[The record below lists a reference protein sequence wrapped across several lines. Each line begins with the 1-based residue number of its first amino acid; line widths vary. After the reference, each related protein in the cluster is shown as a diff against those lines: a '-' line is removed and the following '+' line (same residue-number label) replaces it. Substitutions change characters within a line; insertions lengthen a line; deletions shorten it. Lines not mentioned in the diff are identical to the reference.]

1 MTQASARSFFSSA
14 VVRYAAA
21 LPLVVAAFYVQR
33 LVSPLQ
39 TLTVVFVGAVAIAA
53 RWLGFGPAV
62 LSTIISAGVLDY
74 FFFGPSHR
82 FDFYLT
88 PEEAI
93 RLSAFVAVSILI
105 ASVAREK
112 SLAESAAERFGREK
126 EATLQALADRDERLR
141 IGLTVAGMGTWRW
154 EIDSTHD
161 WRDASFNA
169 MLGLPARESVQL
181 AEDFFDRLYPE
192 DRARV
197 QEAVSRTIHDDA
209 DYDIEFRLRRENGEF
224 IWVRDKG
231 KLFRDL
237 DGKPLYITGAVIDI
251 TDRKLEQQE
260 LQLSRARFKRLFD
273 VNMIGICFWGM
284 DGKVIEANDEYLR
297 IVGVTREEFEMRGYL
312 DWRALTP
319 VEYRAA
325 DDRAMR
331 ECMERGVSDVYETEM
346 MRRDGKRVP
355 ILVGR
360 AFLSGSR
367 FDGIAFVMDISER
380 KAAELALLKQEKLA
394 SAGRLAATIAHEIN
408 NPLEAVTNLLYLAR
422 QSPDLPANVQQMLK
436 TADEELQRVTHTAK
450 QTLGFYRESTQ
461 ARDLD
466 LVQAIDDVLSV
477 YSRKLEHRK
486 IEVKTEFRARPKVHA
501 FGGELRQVFSNVI
514 NNAADAMPGGGKLR
528 IRVSHAADGARPFVR
543 VTVCDE
549 GTGIDPD
556 QRPHIFEPFFTTKR
570 DVGTGLGLW
579 VTKQLVE
586 KHGGRISVRSST
598 DTDHHGTI
606 FSIVL
611 PERVRHDTRMSA

>member
-1 MTQASARSFFSSA
+1 MPQASDRSFLNLPA
-14 VVRYAAA
+14 VRYGGAVLLAFGAAWI
-21 LPLVVAAFYVQR
+21 QQQI
-33 LVSPLQ
+33 SPLQ
-39 TLTVVFVGAVAIAA
+39 TLTVVFVGAVALAA
-53 RWLGFGPAV
+53 RWLGFGPAILCTV
-62 LSTIISAGVLDY
+62 TSIGVLDY
-74 FFFGPSHR
+74 FFIGPRRVMSTADE
-82 FDFYLT
+82 FV
-88 PEEAI
+88 
-93 RLSAFVAVSILI
+93 RLGAFAVVSVLI
-105 ASVAREK
+105 ASVARQR
-112 SLAESAAERFGREK
+112 SLAESIALRFGKEK
-126 EATLQALADRDERLR
+126 EETLQALADRDERLR

-154 EIDSTHD
+154 EVDAVND

-169 MLGLPARESVQL
+169 MIGLAARESIQP
-181 AEDFFDRLYPE
+181 AKDFFERVYPE

-197 QEAVSRTIHDDA
+197 QEAVDRMVHYDA
-209 DYDIEFRLRRENGEF
+209 DYDVEFRMRREDGTF

-251 TDRKLEQQE
+251 TDRKLEQEE

-273 VNMIGICFWGM
+273 VNMIGICFWGT

-325 DDRAMR
+325 DERALR
-331 ECMERGVSDVYETEM
+331 ECMERGVSEIYEKEAL
-346 MRRDGKRVP
+346 RRDGKRVP
-355 ILVGR
+355 ILVGT

-367 FDGIAFVMDISER
+367 FDGIAFVMDLSER
-380 KAAELALLKQEKLA
+380 KTAELALLKQEKLA

-422 QSPDLPANVQQMLK
+422 SSPDLPAGVQQMLK

-461 ARDLD
+461 AGDVD
-466 LVQAIDDVLSV
+466 LVQAITDVVSV
-477 YSRKLEHRK
+477 YGRKLEHRK
-486 IEVKTEFRARPKVHA
+486 IDVQTEFRAHPIVHA
-501 FGGELRQVFSNVI
+501 FGGELRQIFSNVI
-514 NNAADAMPGGGKLR
+514 NNAADAMPGGGRLR
-528 IRVSHAADGARPFVR
+528 IRVSHAADGSRPFVR

-549 GTGIDPD
+549 GTGIDRE

-586 KHGGRISVRSST
+586 KHGGRISVRST
-598 DTDHHGTI
+598 TRPDRHGTV

-611 PERVRHDTRMSA
+611 PERLRRDSRASA

>member
-1 MTQASARSFFSSA
+1 MPQASDRSFLNLPA
-14 VVRYAAA
+14 VRYGGAVLLAFGAAWI
-21 LPLVVAAFYVQR
+21 QQQI
-33 LVSPLQ
+33 SPLQ
-39 TLTVVFVGAVAIAA
+39 TLTVVFVGAVALAA
-53 RWLGFGPAV
+53 RWLGFGPAILCTV
-62 LSTIISAGVLDY
+62 TSIGVLDY
-74 FFFGPSHR
+74 FFIGPRRVMSTADE
-82 FDFYLT
+82 FV
-88 PEEAI
+88 
-93 RLSAFVAVSILI
+93 RLGAFAVVSILI
-105 ASVAREK
+105 ASVARQR
-112 SLAESAAERFGREK
+112 SLAESIALRFGKEK
-126 EATLQALADRDERLR
+126 EETLQALADRDERLR

-154 EIDSTHD
+154 EVDAVND

-169 MLGLPARESVQL
+169 MIGLAARESIQP
-181 AEDFFDRLYPE
+181 AKDFFERVYPE

-197 QEAVSRTIHDDA
+197 QEAVDRMVHYDA
-209 DYDIEFRLRRENGEF
+209 DYDVEFRMRREDGTF

-251 TDRKLEQQE
+251 TDRKLEQEE

-273 VNMIGICFWGM
+273 VNMIGICFWGT

-325 DDRAMR
+325 DERALR
-331 ECMERGVSDVYETEM
+331 ECMERGVSEIYEKEAL
-346 MRRDGKRVP
+346 RRDGKRVP
-355 ILVGR
+355 ILVGT

-367 FDGIAFVMDISER
+367 FDGIAFVMDLSER
-380 KAAELALLKQEKLA
+380 KTAELALLKQEKLA

-422 QSPDLPANVQQMLK
+422 SSPDLPAGVQQMLK

-461 ARDLD
+461 AGDVD
-466 LVQAIDDVLSV
+466 LVQAITDVVSV
-477 YSRKLEHRK
+477 YGRKLEHRK
-486 IEVKTEFRARPKVHA
+486 IDVQTEFRAHPIVHA
-501 FGGELRQVFSNVI
+501 FGGELRQIFSNVI
-514 NNAADAMPGGGKLR
+514 NNAADAMPGGGRLR
-528 IRVSHAADGARPFVR
+528 IRVSHAADGSRPFVR

-549 GTGIDPD
+549 GTGIDRE

-586 KHGGRISVRSST
+586 KHGGRISVRST
-598 DTDHHGTI
+598 TRPDRHGTV

-611 PERVRHDTRMSA
+611 PERLRRDSRASA

>member
-1 MTQASARSFFSSA
+1 MPQASDRSFLNLPAVRYGGA
-14 VVRYAAA
+14 VVLAFGAAWI
-21 LPLVVAAFYVQR
+21 QQQI
-33 LVSPLQ
+33 SPLQ
-39 TLTVVFVGAVAIAA
+39 TLTVVFIGAVAIAA
-53 RWLGFGPAV
+53 RWLGFGPAILCTV
-62 LSTIISAGVLDY
+62 TSVAVLDY
-74 FFFGPSHR
+74 FFVGPKQLMSS
-82 FDFYLT
+82 
-88 PEEAI
+88 EEEFT
-93 RLSAFVAVSILI
+93 RLGAFAVVSVLI
-105 ASVAREK
+105 ASVARQR
-112 SLAESAAERFGREK
+112 SLAESIALRFGKEK
-126 EATLQALADRDERLR
+126 EGTLQALADRDERLR

-154 EIDSTHD
+154 EVDAAND

-169 MLGLPARESVQL
+169 MIGLAARESIQP
-181 AEDFFDRLYPE
+181 AKDFFERVYPE

-197 QEAVSRTIHDDA
+197 QEAVDRMVHYDA
-209 DYDIEFRLRRENGEF
+209 DYDVEFRMRREDGTF

-251 TDRKLEQQE
+251 TDRKLEQEE

-325 DDRAMR
+325 DERALR
-331 ECMERGVSDVYETEM
+331 ECMERGVSEIYEKEAL
-346 MRRDGKRVP
+346 RRDGKRVP
-355 ILVGR
+355 ILVGT

-367 FDGIAFVMDISER
+367 FDGIAFVMDLSEC
-380 KAAELALLKQEKLA
+380 KTAELALLKQEKLA

-422 QSPDLPANVQQMLK
+422 SSPDLPAGVQQMLK

-461 ARDLD
+461 AGDVD
-466 LVQAIDDVLSV
+466 LVQAITDVVSV
-477 YSRKLEHRK
+477 YGRKLEHRK
-486 IEVKTEFRARPKVHA
+486 IDVQTEFRARPIVHA

-514 NNAADAMPGGGKLR
+514 NNAADAMPGGGRLR
-528 IRVSHAADGARPFVR
+528 IRVSHAADGSRPFVR
-543 VTVCDE
+543 ITVCDE
-549 GTGIDPD
+549 GTGIDRE

-586 KHGGRISVRSST
+586 KHGGRISVRST
-598 DTDHHGTI
+598 TQPERHGTV

-611 PERVRHDTRMSA
+611 PERVRRDSRASA

>member
-1 MTQASARSFFSSA
+1 MPQASDRSFLNLPA
-14 VVRYAAA
+14 VRYGGAVLLAFGAAWI
-21 LPLVVAAFYVQR
+21 QQQI
-33 LVSPLQ
+33 SPLQ
-39 TLTVVFVGAVAIAA
+39 TLTVVFVGAVALAA
-53 RWLGFGPAV
+53 RWLGFGPAILCTV
-62 LSTIISAGVLDY
+62 TSIGVLDY
-74 FFFGPSHR
+74 FFIGPRRVMSTADE
-82 FDFYLT
+82 FV
-88 PEEAI
+88 
-93 RLSAFVAVSILI
+93 RLSAFAVVSILI
-105 ASVAREK
+105 ASVARQR
-112 SLAESAAERFGREK
+112 SLAESIALRFGKEK
-126 EATLQALADRDERLR
+126 EETLQALADRDERLR

-154 EIDSTHD
+154 EVDAVND

-169 MLGLPARESVQL
+169 MIGLAARESIQP
-181 AEDFFDRLYPE
+181 AKDFFERVYPE

-197 QEAVSRTIHDDA
+197 QEAVDRMVHYDA
-209 DYDIEFRLRRENGEF
+209 DYDVEFRMRREDGTF

-251 TDRKLEQQE
+251 TDRKLEQEE

-273 VNMIGICFWGM
+273 VNMIGICFWGT

-325 DDRAMR
+325 DERALR
-331 ECMERGVSDVYETEM
+331 ECMERGVSEIYEKEAL
-346 MRRDGKRVP
+346 RRDGKRVP
-355 ILVGR
+355 ILVGT

-367 FDGIAFVMDISER
+367 FDGIAFVMDLSER
-380 KAAELALLKQEKLA
+380 KTAELALLKQEKLA

-422 QSPDLPANVQQMLK
+422 SSPDLPAGVQQMLK

-461 ARDLD
+461 AGDVD
-466 LVQAIDDVLSV
+466 LVQAITDVVSV
-477 YSRKLEHRK
+477 YGRKLEHRK
-486 IEVKTEFRARPKVHA
+486 IDVQTEFRAHPIVHA
-501 FGGELRQVFSNVI
+501 FGGELRQIFSNVI
-514 NNAADAMPGGGKLR
+514 NNAADAMPGGGRLR
-528 IRVSHAADGARPFVR
+528 IRVSHAADGSRPFVR

-549 GTGIDPD
+549 GTGIDRE

-586 KHGGRISVRSST
+586 KHGGRISVRST
-598 DTDHHGTI
+598 TRPDRHGTV

-611 PERVRHDTRMSA
+611 PERLRRDSRASA

>member
-1 MTQASARSFFSSA
+1 MPQASDRSFLNLPAIRYGGA
-14 VVRYAAA
+14 VLLAFGAAWI
-21 LPLVVAAFYVQR
+21 QQQI
-33 LVSPLQ
+33 SPLQ
-39 TLTVVFVGAVAIAA
+39 TLTVVFVGAVALAA
-53 RWLGFGPAV
+53 RWLGFGPAILCTV
-62 LSTIISAGVLDY
+62 TSIGVLDY
-74 FFFGPSHR
+74 FFVGPRRVMSTVDE
-82 FDFYLT
+82 FV
-88 PEEAI
+88 
-93 RLSAFVAVSILI
+93 RLSAFAVVSILI
-105 ASVAREK
+105 ASVARQR
-112 SLAESAAERFGREK
+112 SLAESIALRFGKEK
-126 EATLQALADRDERLR
+126 EETLQALADRDERLR

-154 EIDSTHD
+154 EVDAVND

-169 MLGLPARESVQL
+169 MIGLAARESTQP
-181 AEDFFDRLYPE
+181 AKDFFERVYPE

-197 QEAVSRTIHDDA
+197 QEAVDRMIHYDA
-209 DYDIEFRLRRENGEF
+209 DYDVEFRMRREDGTF

-251 TDRKLEQQE
+251 TDRKLEQEE

-273 VNMIGICFWGM
+273 VNMIGICFWGT

-325 DDRAMR
+325 DERALR
-331 ECMERGVSDVYETEM
+331 ECMERGVSEIYEKEAL
-346 MRRDGKRVP
+346 RRDGKRVP
-355 ILVGR
+355 ILVGT

-367 FDGIAFVMDISER
+367 FDGIAFVMDLSER
-380 KAAELALLKQEKLA
+380 KTAELALLKQEKLA

-422 QSPDLPANVQQMLK
+422 SSPDLPAGVQQMLK

-461 ARDLD
+461 AGDVD
-466 LVQAIDDVLSV
+466 LVQAITDVVSV
-477 YSRKLEHRK
+477 YGRKLEHRK
-486 IEVKTEFRARPKVHA
+486 IDVQTEFRAHPIVHA
-501 FGGELRQVFSNVI
+501 FGGELRQIFSNVI
-514 NNAADAMPGGGKLR
+514 NNAADAMPGGGRLR
-528 IRVSHAADGARPFVR
+528 IRVSHAADGSRPFVR

-549 GTGIDPD
+549 GTGIDRE

-586 KHGGRISVRSST
+586 KHGGRISVRST
-598 DTDHHGTI
+598 TRPDRHGTV

-611 PERVRHDTRMSA
+611 PERLRRDSRASA

>member
-1 MTQASARSFFSSA
+1 MSTEDEF
-14 VVRYAAA
+14 VR
-21 LPLVVAAFYVQR
+21 LGAF
-33 LVSPLQ
+33 
-39 TLTVVFVGAVAIAA
+39 AI
-53 RWLGFGPAV
+53 
-62 LSTIISAGVLDY
+62 
-74 FFFGPSHR
+74 
-82 FDFYLT
+82 
-88 PEEAI
+88 
-93 RLSAFVAVSILI
+93 VSILI
-105 ASVAREK
+105 SSVARQR
-112 SLAESAAERFGREK
+112 SLAESTAERFDREK
-126 EATLQALADRDERLR
+126 QQTLEMLADRDERLR

-169 MLGLPARESVQL
+169 MLGLAARESIQP
-181 AEDFFDRLYPE
+181 AKDFFERVYPE

-197 QEAVSRTIHDDA
+197 QEAVDRMIHQEA
-209 DYDIEFRLRRENGEF
+209 DYDVEFRMRREDGTF
-224 IWVRDKG
+224 LWVRDKG

-251 TDRKLEQQE
+251 TDRKLEQEE

-297 IVGVTREEFEMRGYL
+297 IAGITREEFDMRGYL

-319 VEYRAA
+319 VEYRAV
-325 DDRAMR
+325 DDRALR
-331 ECMERGVSDVYETEM
+331 ECMERGVSEVYEKEM

-355 ILVGR
+355 ILVGI

-408 NPLEAVTNLLYLAR
+408 NPLEAVTNLLYLVR
-422 QSPDLPANVQQMLK
+422 QFPDLPSNVQQMLK

-461 ARDLD
+461 ARDMD
-466 LVQAIDDVLSV
+466 LVKAIEDVIAV
-477 YSRKLEHRK
+477 YARKLEHRK
-486 IEVKTEFRARPKVHA
+486 IEVQTEFRARPNVYA
-501 FGGELRQVFSNVI
+501 FGGELRQVFANVI
-514 NNAADAMPGGGKLR
+514 NNAADAMPSGGKLR
-528 IRVSHAADGARPFVR
+528 IRVSHAADGTRPFVR

-549 GTGIDPD
+549 GTGIDRE

-598 DTDHHGTI
+598 EPDHHGTI

-611 PERVRHDTRMSA
+611 PERVRQDARVSA